1 MLAVARAGGETVGRC
16 LAVLCAV
23 AGVEVLLRLV
33 AAVGRG
39 VDKVQSRFRP
49 HGLDQ
54 VAESV
59 VDLALEHAAVG
70 VGGLDRHKVL
80 RHIVARETA
89 VFVDQ
94 NEIAVVRVRIHR
106 GGKARQIVV
115 RVHDA
120 QHLLERPGAAGA
132 VGKVTL
138 RAGLVVVRQ
147 LRQRVQQRRLVEPR
161 GGRLRERGKLLRAEG
176 GLLLDGG
183 GGLLLGRGFFRR
195 RQKGNKTDEQ
205 AQRKRDQGFGGHG
218 KVIS

>member
-1 MLAVARAGGETVGRC
+1 MQPGL
-16 LAVLCAV
+16 
-23 AGVEVLLRLV
+23 
-33 AAVGRG
+33 
-39 VDKVQSRFRP
+39 RP

-59 VDLALEHAAVG
+59 VGLALELAAVG

-106 GGKARQIVV
+106 GGKAWQIVV

-138 RAGLVVVRQ
+138 RAGLIVVRQ
-147 LRQRVQQRRLVEPR
+147 LRQRVQQGRLVEPR

-183 GGLLLGRGFFRR
+183 GGLLLGRGLFRRR

>member
-1 MLAVARAGGETVGRC
+1 MLAVARAGGEAVGRR

-39 VDKVQSRFRP
+39 VDKVQPGLRP

-54 VAESV
+54 VAEGI
-59 VDLALEHAAVG
+59 VDLALELAAVG

-89 VFVDQ
+89 IFVDQ

-106 GGKARQIVV
+106 SGKARQIVV

-120 QHLLERPGAAGA
+120 QHLLERPDAAGA

-147 LRQRVQQRRLVEPR
+147 LR
-161 GGRLRERGKLLRAEG
+161 LLRAEG
-176 GLLLDGG
+176 GLLLNDA
-183 GGLLLGRGFFRR
+183 GGLLLGRGLFRR
-195 RQKGNKTDEQ
+195 RQKGSKTDEQ

-218 KVIS
+218 KIIS